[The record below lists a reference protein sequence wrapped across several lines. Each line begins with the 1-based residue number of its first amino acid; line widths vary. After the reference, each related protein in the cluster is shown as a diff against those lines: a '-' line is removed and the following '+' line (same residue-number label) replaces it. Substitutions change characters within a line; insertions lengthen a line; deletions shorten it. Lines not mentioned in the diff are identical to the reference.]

1 MTGQIQA
8 LAAEAR
14 SLETQ
19 APDDP
24 SRADASRLRGPLD
37 ELAGALETDRAL
49 RLGSPPPSAEQLSYS
64 TAVIHQHVEA
74 LQSELR
80 PPSPGPP
87 PA

>member
-1 MTGQIQA
+1 VTGQNQA

-14 SLETQ
+14 SLETY

-37 ELAGALETDRAL
+37 ELAGALEADRAL
-49 RLGSPPPSAEQLSYS
+49 RLGSPPPNAEQLSYS
-64 TAVIHQHVEA
+64 TAVIHQYVQALEA
-74 LQSELR
+74 ALR

-87 PA
+87 PS